1 MKDHIKT
8 LETENEA
15 IKLFMKE
22 QLYVIK
28 KSISD
33 IKNEEAVNENVKL
46 IEHLQKANEK
56 LEQENGSK
64 TTIIKILAENKTSN
78 IPTTQSNTEQFKL
91 VKRKTNHK
99 NYKVKNER
107 KPEIKYSN
115 RYETL
120 YITDS
125 EEENE
130 SSNDESTTP
139 EYSSGNPE
147 SRKKRK
153 SKRRKSD
160 KKNTYKK
167 LHQDKNDNQ
176 ERSQKTVSASAYN
189 KTGQQKNPILRQ
201 KIRPTYRGAVS
212 NKPKNI
218 LILSD
223 SMLKTL
229 RMREFNN
236 HLEEGIA
243 HLKAFP
249 GSKSQQLNHHSIPIL
264 QEHEYDGAIIHVGI
278 NDLIK
283 NPNENKDTTK
293 IARDVIDIA
302 LQGRIHNISTVFI
315 SSIVYSTKVNYQ
327 LLCKLNNLLHEECV
341 KNGFYFIDNSGV
353 TERDLWKDGIHMVE
367 SGKCLVANNFIC
379 HLNNFLGL
387 RNHPIW
393 NW

>member
-8 LETENEA
+8 LETENKA
-15 IKLFMKE
+15 VKLFVNE
-22 QLYVIK
+22 QLYVMK

-33 IKNEEAVNENVKL
+33 IKNEETINENVKL

-56 LEQENGSK
+56 LEQENDSK
-64 TTIIKILAENKTSN
+64 TTVIKIFAENKTSN
-78 IPTTQSNTEQFKL
+78 IPTTLSNTEQFKL
-91 VKRKTNHK
+91 VKRKTKHK
-99 NYKVKNER
+99 SYKVKNEK

-125 EEENE
+125 EEEND
-130 SSNDESTTP
+130 SSNDESTMP
-139 EYSSGNPE
+139 EYSSDNPE

-153 SKRRKSD
+153 SKRIKSD
-160 KKNTYKK
+160 KKNTGKK
-167 LHQDKNDNQ
+167 LHQDKNENQ
-176 ERSQKTVSASAYN
+176 ERSQKAISPSAYN
-189 KTGQQKNPILRQ
+189 KTGKQKNPILRQ
-201 KIRPTYRGAVS
+201 KIRPTYSGAVS

-229 RMREFNN
+229 RMREFKN

-249 GSKSQQLNHHSIPIL
+249 GSKYQHLNHHSIPIL

-283 NPNENKDTTK
+283 NPNETKDTTK
-293 IARDVIDIA
+293 IARDVIDIDVETII
-302 LQGRIHNISTVFI
+302 LVQYLFPVLCIVPR
-315 SSIVYSTKVNYQ
+315 SIMNCCAS
-327 LLCKLNNLLHEECV
+327 
-341 KNGFYFIDNSGV
+341 
-353 TERDLWKDGIHMVE
+353 
-367 SGKCLVANNFIC
+367 
-379 HLNNFLGL
+379 
-387 RNHPIW
+387 
-393 NW
+393 